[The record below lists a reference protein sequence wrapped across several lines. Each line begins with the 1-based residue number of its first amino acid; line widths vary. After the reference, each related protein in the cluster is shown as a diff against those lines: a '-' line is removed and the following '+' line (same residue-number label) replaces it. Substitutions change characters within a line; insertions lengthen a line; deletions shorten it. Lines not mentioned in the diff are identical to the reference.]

1 MIARRTALLA
11 LLALALLSLG
21 CGTRAPSSPSAWL
34 DRCFEQLESKDV
46 QARFRMWLDFTSQP
60 DAESPL
66 HLSLERRG
74 SIQYRDASQFRMEAD
89 TSFIDRGSQGKVPTQ
104 IVRDLQVGDGQN
116 RWVRTSLPD
125 GSRPIVLKLPVDGAR
140 SSSAAGSPVGAAPCD
155 LDPIALLRLCAEHAD
170 YQELLASEKR
180 YVVLVGNARES
191 MKAEAARLGSGFL
204 PQEIRITLD
213 RDTAL
218 PIEVEVLREFASN
231 DPNRP
236 LASLKIRYLAWTVAP
251 IADEYLVF
259 TPPAPSADE

>member
-1 MIARRTALLA
+1 MIARRTPLLA
-11 LLALALLSLG
+11 AVLMSAG
-21 CGTRAPSSPSAWL
+21 CGTRAPNSPSAWL

-46 QARFRMWLDFTSQP
+46 QARFRMWLDFQSQP
-60 DAESPL
+60 GAEPAL

-89 TSFIDRGSQGKVPTQ
+89 TSFIDRSSQGNAPTQ

-140 SSSAAGSPVGAAPCD
+140 AAGASVGAAPCD

-180 YVVLVGNARES
+180 YVVLVGTARES
-191 MKAEAARLGSGFL
+191 MKSEAARLGSGFL

-218 PIEVEVLREFASN
+218 PIEVEVLREFADS
-231 DPNRP
+231 DANRP

-251 IADEYLVF
+251 IADELLVF
-259 TPPAPSADE
+259 TPPTPSADD